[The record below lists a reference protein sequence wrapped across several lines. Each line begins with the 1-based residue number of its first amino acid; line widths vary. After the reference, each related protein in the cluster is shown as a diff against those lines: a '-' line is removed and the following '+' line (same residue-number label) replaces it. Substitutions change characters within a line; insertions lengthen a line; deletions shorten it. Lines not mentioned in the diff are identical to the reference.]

1 MGHGETI
8 LVVDDEQTMQDLL
21 RPTLEKKNFKV
32 LTAYNGDEAITVY
45 RQYQD
50 TIDVVLMDMLMP
62 KLSGLS
68 AIPELRHINPQ
79 VKIIGMTG
87 SMLENMSGEMNGIMK
102 ELHFLQKPFNS
113 DAVTTMV
120 HEVLCEA
127 PHALTKE

>member
-1 MGHGETI
+1 
-8 LVVDDEQTMQDLL
+8 
-21 RPTLEKKNFKV
+21 
-32 LTAYNGDEAITVY
+32 
-45 RQYQD
+45 
-50 TIDVVLMDMLMP
+50 
-62 KLSGLS
+62 
-68 AIPELRHINPQ
+68 
-79 VKIIGMTG
+79 MTG